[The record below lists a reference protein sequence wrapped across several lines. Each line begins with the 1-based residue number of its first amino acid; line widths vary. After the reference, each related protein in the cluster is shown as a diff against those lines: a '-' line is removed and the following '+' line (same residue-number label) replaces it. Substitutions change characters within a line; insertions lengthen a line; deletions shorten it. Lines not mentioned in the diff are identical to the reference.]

1 MFTTAIML
9 AVQLLPGIL
18 QGVGVISPTMSKLI
32 SDLGAAVPTLITK
45 LATPGASV
53 PDDTIAVLQGLR
65 TELGA
70 IQADTKLAPETLQLV
85 ATLLESIDNALAA
98 YEAGNRTDD
107 PSTLQP
113 LPVNV

>member
-9 AVQLLPGIL
+9 AIQLLPGIL

-32 SDLGAAVPTLITK
+32 SSLGAAVPTLITK

-65 TELGA
+65 TELA
-70 IQADTKLAPETLQLV
+70 ALQANTNLPAQTLQLI
-85 ATLLESIDNALAA
+85 ATLLESIDNALQA
-98 YEAGNRTDD
+98 YEAGNTVDD
-107 PSTLQP
+107 PSTLLP
-113 LPVNV
+113 LPTNV